1 MKYVFFDIDG
11 TIRGKSRE
19 ITKRNREAICKLR
32 ENGHKAF
39 LCTGRA
45 PVSITQDILDVGFDG
60 VISAA
65 GSFIQIDGK
74 YIYENFLDSKRLQQ
88 AIVLFS
94 NAQVGFT
101 LETKDEL
108 FQSGYAREDKSKIHK
123 PIQNL
128 HVSLKKEIKLLNQL
142 QNIIL
147 VKIK

>member
-19 ITKRNREAICKLR
+19 ITKRNKEAICKLR

-65 GSFIQIDGK
+65 GSFIQIDGE
-74 YIYENFLDSKRLQQ
+74 YIYENFLDRVYGKKTNQRYT
-88 AIVLFS
+88 
-94 NAQVGFT
+94 G
-101 LETKDEL
+101 
-108 FQSGYAREDKSKIHK
+108 QSRISSF
-123 PIQNL
+123 L
-128 HVSLKKEIKLLNQL
+128 
-142 QNIIL
+142 
-147 VKIK
+147 

>member
-19 ITKRNREAICKLR
+19 ITKRNKEAICKLR

-65 GSFIQIDGK
+65 GSFIQIDGE
-74 YIYENFLDSKRLQQ
+74 YIYENFLDSKLYNKL
-88 AIVLFS
+88 LFYFLMHKLALLLKRKM
-94 NAQVGFT
+94 NFFNQVM
-101 LETKDEL
+101 LESIWK
-108 FQSGYAREDKSKIHK
+108 EDKSKIHK
-123 PIQNL
+123 PIQN
-128 HVSLKKEIKLLNQL
+128 
-142 QNIIL
+142 
-147 VKIK
+147 

>member
-19 ITKRNREAICKLR
+19 VTQRNKEAIRKLR
-32 ENGHKAF
+32 KNGHKAF

-74 YIYENFLDSKRLQQ
+74 YIYENFLDSKRLRKL
-88 AIVLFS
+88 VLRLKQKMNFF
-94 NAQVGFT
+94 NQDM
-101 LETKDEL
+101 LENIWK
-108 FQSGYAREDKSKIHK
+108 EDKSKIHK

-128 HVSLKKEIKLLNQL
+128 HVSLKKEIRLLNQL
-142 QNIIL
+142 QNMIL
-147 VKIK
+147 AKIK

>member
-60 VISAA
+60 VISFFKETCKFWI
-65 GSFIQIDGK
+65 GLCIFDLSSFHI
-74 YIYENFLDSKRLQQ
+74 
-88 AIVLFS
+88 FS
-94 NAQVGFT
+94 SIT
-101 LETKDEL
+101 
-108 FQSGYAREDKSKIHK
+108 
-123 PIQNL
+123 
-128 HVSLKKEIKLLNQL
+128 
-142 QNIIL
+142 
-147 VKIK
+147 

>member
-19 ITKRNREAICKLR
+19 ITKRNKEAICKLR

-65 GSFIQIDGK
+65 GSFIQIDGE
-74 YIYENFLDSKRLQQ
+74 YIYENFFIVSFYNKLLFYFLMHKLALLLKRKMN
-88 AIVLFS
+88 FF
-94 NAQVGFT
+94 NQVM
-101 LETKDEL
+101 LESIWK
-108 FQSGYAREDKSKIHK
+108 EDKSKIHK
-123 PIQNL
+123 PIQN
-128 HVSLKKEIKLLNQL
+128 
-142 QNIIL
+142 
-147 VKIK
+147 

>member
-88 AIVLFS
+88 AIVLYLKPKMNFF
-94 NAQVGFT
+94 NQVM
-101 LETKDEL
+101 LENIWK
-108 FQSGYAREDKSKIHK
+108 EDKSKIHK

>member
-65 GSFIQIDGK
+65 G
-74 YIYENFLDSKRLQQ
+74 
-88 AIVLFS
+88 VLFKLME
-94 NAQVGFT
+94 NIFMKT
-101 LETKDEL
+101 FL
-108 FQSGYAREDKSKIHK
+108 
-123 PIQNL
+123 IQN
-128 HVSLKKEIKLLNQL
+128 VSNKLLFYFL
-142 QNIIL
+142 MRR
-147 VKIK
+147 

>member
-1 MKYVFFDIDG
+1 MYFLILMEQFVVKVE
-11 TIRGKSRE
+11 RLLKE
-19 ITKRNREAICKLR
+19 IEKPFVR

-108 FQSGYAREDKSKIHK
+108 FQSGYARE
-123 PIQNL
+123 
-128 HVSLKKEIKLLNQL
+128 
-142 QNIIL
+142 
-147 VKIK
+147 